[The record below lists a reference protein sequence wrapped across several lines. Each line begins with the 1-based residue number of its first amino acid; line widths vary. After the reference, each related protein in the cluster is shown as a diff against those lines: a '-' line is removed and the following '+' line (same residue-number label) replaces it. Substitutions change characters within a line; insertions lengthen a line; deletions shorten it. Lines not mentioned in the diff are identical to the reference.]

1 MLRNT
6 ISNPTRRREPK
17 ISKLRFVESTGTI
30 FNFSFL
36 ITGYTVVFVPH
47 QIPVDVEDEKISWII
62 KIVDYAFVSK
72 NGSRIMQCR
81 EIYLL
86 KSIKCSLTFNPYLIL
101 DAIYSMCKV

>member
-1 MLRNT
+1 MPGNKCVNVKKHYFKPSKAKDL
-6 ISNPTRRREPK
+6 
-17 ISKLRFVESTGTI
+17 SKLRFVEPTGTI

-62 KIVDYAFVSK
+62 KI
-72 NGSRIMQCR
+72 GLRIMQCR

-86 KSIKCSLTFNPYLIL
+86 KLIKYSLTLNPYLIL
-101 DAIYSMCKV
+101 DAIYSMCKVETWN